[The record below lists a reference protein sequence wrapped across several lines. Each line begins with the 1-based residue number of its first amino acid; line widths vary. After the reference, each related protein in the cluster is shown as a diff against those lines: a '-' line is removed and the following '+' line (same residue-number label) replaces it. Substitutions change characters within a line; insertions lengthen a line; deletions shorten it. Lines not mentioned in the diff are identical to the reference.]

1 LSLSK
6 HERGFVQIDRDRV
19 LPIIKAALK
28 EDIGKSDITTS
39 ALVDKFL
46 SSRATIIAKED
57 CVVCGLKIAEW
68 TMAQVDYSVRFK
80 PNCNDGD
87 FVGKDKELF
96 FLEGHVSS
104 ILRAERTML
113 NFIGFL
119 SGIAT
124 ETKRFVDKTKSH
136 GVKIMDTR
144 KTYPLL
150 RYLEKYAVSA
160 GGGANHRMGLYD
172 QVLIKDNHI
181 KLYGVQRTAYSEK
194 NKKVTLKDLVETAR
208 KKNVRGTVIEIEVA
222 NTAEFQDALQGKP
235 DIIMLDNMTPQDV
248 RACVEIRRMS
258 KTKAILEVSGG
269 ITIDNIDHYA
279 STGIDMISV
288 GALTHSVKS
297 IDVSLEIV

>member
-1 LSLSK
+1 
-6 HERGFVQIDRDRV
+6 VQIDRDRV

-28 EDIGKSDITTS
+28 EDIGKGDITTS
-39 ALVDKFL
+39 VLVDKFL

-87 FVGKDKELF
+87 FVCKDKELA
-96 FLEGHVSS
+96 FLEGHISS

-113 NFIGFL
+113 NFIEFL

-124 ETKRFVDKTKSH
+124 ATKAFADKAKPH

-150 RYLEKYAVSA
+150 RYLEKYAVST
-160 GGGANHRMGLYD
+160 GGGSNHRMGLYD

-181 KLYGVQRTAYSEK
+181 RCSSFVVRNSIK
-194 NKKVTLKDLVETAR
+194 NKKVALKDLVETAR
-208 KKNVRGTVIEIEVA
+208 RKNIRGTVIEIEVTS
-222 NTAEFQDALQGKP
+222 TAEFQDALQGKP
-235 DIIMLDNMTPQDV
+235 DIIMLDNMSPRDV
-248 RACVEIRRMS
+248 KACVEIRRMS
-258 KTKAILEVSGG
+258 KTKPMLEASGG
-269 ITIDNIDHYA
+269 INIENIDQYA
-279 STGIDMISV
+279 CTGVDMISI

>member
-1 LSLSK
+1 M
-6 HERGFVQIDRDRV
+6 QIDRDRV

-28 EDIGKSDITTS
+28 EDIGKGDITTS
-39 ALVDKFL
+39 VLVDKFL

-68 TMAQVDYSVRFK
+68 VMSQVDYSVRFK

-87 FVGKDKELF
+87 FVGKDKELA
-96 FLEGHVSS
+96 FLEGHIAS

-113 NFIGFL
+113 NFIEFL

-124 ETKRFVDKTKSH
+124 KTKAFVDKAKPY

-160 GGGANHRMGLYD
+160 GGGSNHRMGLYD

-181 KLYGVQRTAYSEK
+181 RIHQ
-194 NKKVTLKDLVETAR
+194 VTTSQGRRLSLKELVETAR
-208 KKNVRGTVIEIEVA
+208 KKNIKGTIIEIEAA
-222 NTAEFQDALQGKP
+222 NIAEFQDALQGKP
-235 DIIMLDNMTPQDV
+235 DIVMLDNMTPEDV

-258 KTKAILEVSGG
+258 KAKAMLEASGG
-269 ITIDNIDHYA
+269 INIDNIDQYA

>member
-1 LSLSK
+1 MQL
-6 HERGFVQIDRDRV
+6 DRDRV

-28 EDIGKSDITTS
+28 EDIGKGDITTT

-68 TMAQVDYSVRFK
+68 AMAQVDYSVRFK

-87 FVGKDKELF
+87 FVGKDKELA

-113 NFIGFL
+113 NFIEFL
-119 SGIAT
+119 SGIS
-124 ETKRFVDKTKSH
+124 TKTKTFVDKVKPH
-136 GVKIMDTR
+136 GIKVMDTR

-150 RYLEKYAVSA
+150 RYLEKYAVSM
-160 GGGANHRMGLYD
+160 GGASNHRMGLYD

-181 KLYGVQRTAYSEK
+181 RCHSSTVLKPGARKE
-194 NKKVTLKDLVETAR
+194 TLKDLVEIAR
-208 KKNVRGTVIEIEVA
+208 KKNIKGTVIEIEVS
-222 NTAEFQDALQGKP
+222 NTLEFQDAIQGKP
-235 DIIMLDNMTPQDV
+235 DIIMLDNMTPKDV
-248 RACVEIRRMS
+248 KACVEIRRMS
-258 KTKAILEVSGG
+258 RTKPMLEVSGG
-269 ITIDNIDHYA
+269 INVDNIDQYA
-279 STGIDMISV
+279 NMGIDMISV

>member
-1 LSLSK
+1 MEL
-6 HERGFVQIDRDRV
+6 DRDRV
-19 LPIIKAALK
+19 LPIIRAALK
-28 EDIGKSDITTS
+28 EDIGKADITTS

-46 SSRATIIAKED
+46 TSRATIIAKED

-68 TMAQVDYSVRFK
+68 AMAQVDYSVRFK

-87 FVGKDKELF
+87 FVGKDKELA

-124 ETKRFVDKTKSH
+124 KTKRFADKAKPH
-136 GVKIMDTR
+136 GVKVMDTR

-181 KLYGVQRTAYSEK
+181 KACSEK
-194 NKKVTLKDLVETAR
+194 GTLKKLAETAR
-208 KKNVRGTVIEIEVA
+208 KKNIRGTVIEIEVA

-235 DIIMLDNMTPQDV
+235 DIIMLDNMTPKDIK
-248 RACVEIRRMS
+248 ACVEIRRMS

-269 ITIDNIDHYA
+269 VDIDNIDRYA
-279 STGIDMISV
+279 STGVDMISV

-297 IDVSLEIV
+297 IDVSLEII